1 MKVEMKREEWLEPK
15 LTGVGDVSEVIQGG
29 GGKLSL
35 SAEDSGDS
43 GKPTGSEPT

>member
-1 MKVEMKREEWLEPK
+1 MKVETKREEWQEPQ

-29 GGKLSL
+29 GGKLSI

-43 GKPTGSEPT
+43 GKPSGQEV

>member
-43 GKPTGSEPT
+43 GKPSGGE